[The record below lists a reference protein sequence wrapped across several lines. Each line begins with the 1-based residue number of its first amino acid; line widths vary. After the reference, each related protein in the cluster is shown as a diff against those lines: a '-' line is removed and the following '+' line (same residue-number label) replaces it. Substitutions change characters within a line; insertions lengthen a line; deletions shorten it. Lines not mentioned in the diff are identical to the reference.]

1 MTETLIEQ
9 PLCVFMV
16 GIPYSGKSTFIARH
30 KWLARMPKVSLDKTV
45 LRLAKGDYSKWA
57 EVVEEAGRQMLAYQN
72 NLIAQKTSFVIDKT
86 NVVSDE
92 RVKLILQLKDAGYK
106 VVAIALEPPSAAELQ
121 KRILSRSDKRIP
133 MEVIE
138 GMRKNFLAGK
148 ERLAEEF
155 DGVVYVRQDGKYEI

>member
-1 MTETLIEQ
+1 MSNTLIDQ

-16 GIPYSGKSTFIARH
+16 GIPYSGKSTFIAKH
-30 KWLARMPKVSLDKTV
+30 KWLAQMPKVSLDKNV

-57 EVVEEAGRQMLAYQN
+57 EVVDEANWQTLIYQN
-72 NLIAQKTSFVIDKT
+72 WLMTEKASFVIDKT

-121 KRILSRSDKRIP
+121 RRILSRSDKRIP

>member
-16 GIPYSGKSTFIARH
+16 GIPYSGKSTFITRH
-30 KWLARMPKVSLDKTV
+30 KWLTQMPKVSLDKTV

-57 EVVEEAGRQMLAYQN
+57 DVVEEAGRQMLAYQN

-92 RVKLILQLKDAGYK
+92 RVKLILQLKESGYK
-106 VVAIALEPPSAAELQ
+106 VVAFALEPPSAAELQ

-138 GMRKNFLAGK
+138 GMRKNFLGGK

-155 DGVVYVRQDGKYEI
+155 DGVEYVR

>member
-1 MTETLIEQ
+1 
-9 PLCVFMV
+9 
-16 GIPYSGKSTFIARH
+16 
-30 KWLARMPKVSLDKTV
+30 MPKVSLDKTV

-121 KRILSRSDKRIP
+121 RRILSRPDKKIP
-133 MEVIE
+133 MDVIE
-138 GMRKNFLAGK
+138 SMRKNFLAGK
-148 ERLAEEF
+148 ERLREEF
-155 DGVVYVRQDGKYEI
+155 DAVVFVSKDGKYDV

>member
-1 MTETLIEQ
+1 MSNTLIDQ

-16 GIPYSGKSTFIARH
+16 GIPYSGKSTFIVRH
-30 KWLARMPKVSLDKTV
+30 KWLAQMPKVSLDKTV

-121 KRILSRSDKRIP
+121 RRILSRPDKKIP
-133 MEVIE
+133 MDVIE
-138 GMRKNFLAGK
+138 SMRKNFLAGK
-148 ERLAEEF
+148 ERLREEF
-155 DGVVYVRQDGKYEI
+155 DAVVFVSKDGKYDV